1 VSIERQGVTI
11 RSPAADTVLFPNDK
25 VLLLGKDENLRGA
38 KRWLQSEAE
47 AGADNT
53 EAAKLADLGLE
64 QLTVPAT
71 SRHVGKSLGELA
83 LNSLFGIQ
91 VVGIERDQRP
101 VLSPNR
107 SESLQPGDQ
116 LLVLGTPE
124 RVNEMAFW
132 LST

>member
-1 VSIERQGVTI
+1 MHIGCFDGSTTAEAI
-11 RSPAADTVLFPNDK
+11 L
-25 VLLLGKDENLRGA
+25 VLLDRARG
-38 KRWLQSEAE
+38 SEGR
-47 AGADNT
+47 AG
-53 EAAKLADLGLE
+53 EKIRF
-64 QLTVPAT
+64 V
-71 SRHVGKSLGELA
+71 ELA

-101 VLSPNR
+101 VLSPDR

-124 RVNEMAFW
+124 RVNEMAVW